1 MQARKIRA
9 AGAPQY
15 KNMLRS
21 IALRSMLMAALWW
34 VLTGGSAAAW
44 GLGVASVACAVAAS
58 LVLRPAAA
66 HGFAPGE
73 LPAFL
78 AFFLLRSVKAGL
90 QVAAMALRAR
100 PDLRPAVLEIR
111 LQLPD
116 QGTRMLL
123 ACTMTLLPGTL
134 SFGLDG
140 DRLRLHVL
148 DRRMPIEQELRKAEA
163 RIARLFRI
171 VL

>member
-1 MQARKIRA
+1 MRARKIRA
-9 AGAPQY
+9 AGAPQHR
-15 KNMLRS
+15 NRVRS
-21 IALRSMLMAALWW
+21 IALRTVLMSALWW
-34 VLTGGSAAAW
+34 VLTGGAAATW
-44 GLGVASVACAVAAS
+44 GLGVASVASAVAAS
-58 LVLRPAAA
+58 LVLLPPRARSFSLS
-66 HGFAPGE
+66 GLPG
-73 LPAFL
+73 FL
-78 AFFLLRSVKAGL
+78 AFFLLQSVKAGV
-90 QVAAMALRAR
+90 QVAAMALRPR

-116 QGTRMLL
+116 QGARILL

-140 DRLRLHVL
+140 DRLLLHVL
-148 DRRMPIEQELRKAEA
+148 DRRMPNEQELRKAEA